1 MPENEQLNNDEESK
15 QSELSKLDELE
26 RKLEEKV
33 AKTRKKDIKNEQKDA
48 KLGKRH
54 RIDQR
59 SKKNDSD
66 DD

>member
-1 MPENEQLNNDEESK
+1 MTENEQQNNDEESK

-33 AKTRKKDIKNEQKDA
+33 AKTRKKDIKNEQKDV

-54 RIDQR
+54 RTDQR
-59 SKKNDSD
+59 SRKNDSD